1 MNILEPLIAYAM
13 NHKDKMAII
22 DNQQYRHHTY
32 SSLLK
37 TVQRIAYGL
46 AKYSLHQEKI
56 AILSSNRIEFAEVFL
71 GAIYAGCT
79 PVPLDPKWSKYE
91 IKMILQQIQ
100 PSIIFVEHHLTKY
113 VLDLNLNIEVIT
125 FSDDQTDSYL
135 DWLSALDQQNTMYSQ
150 NELLFIAFTS
160 GTTGVPKGYMRTH
173 HSWIKSFEATKE
185 AFQLDSIEH
194 VSATGPL
201 VHSLSLFGLVQCLYY
216 GGTFYLSNSFDPVH
230 VIQQCQQIPDLILFV
245 VPTMIEAILQVQL
258 IEPLAIQ
265 ALLCS
270 GAKWSTASKHQCR
283 LLFGSTPLYEFY
295 GSSEAS
301 YISYSNIQH
310 DPPYSVGRAFP
321 EVQISVRDE
330 QFREVAVG
338 TVGQLYIKSEMLFKG
353 YYRLP
358 EETEYVFR
366 EGWLVLGDYGYLD
379 SEGYL
384 YMTGRVRNRIIS
396 GGMNVFPEEVEAV
409 LQQMPEIA
417 EVMVTEKAHPY
428 WGEQIIAIVQW
439 NIDSPLSIEIIKEYC
454 RSYLAYYKAPR
465 EIITVE
471 KFIYTS
477 SGKIAREIMKQHI
490 ESVSL

>member
-32 SSLLK
+32 SSLLQ
-37 TVQRIAYGL
+37 TIQRIAYGL
-46 AKYSLHQEKI
+46 TNYSLHQEKI
-56 AILSSNRIEFAEVFL
+56 AILSSNRIEFVEVFL

-79 PVPLDPKWSKYE
+79 PVPLDSKWSKYE

-100 PSIIFVEHHLTKY
+100 PSIIFVEHDLTKY

-125 FSDDQTDSYL
+125 FSDNHTGSYL

-194 VSATGPL
+194 VSAPGPL

-216 GGTFYLSNSFDPVH
+216 GGTFYLSNSFDPVR

-245 VPTMIEAILQVQL
+245 VPTMIEAILQIQL

-283 LLFGSTPLYEFY
+283 LLFGGTPIYEFY

-310 DPPYSVGRAFP
+310 DPLYSVGRAFP
-321 EVQISVRDE
+321 EVDISVRDE

-338 TVGQLYIKSEMLFKG
+338 TIGQLYIKSEMLFKE

-358 EETEYVFR
+358 EETEHVFR

-417 EVMVTEKAHPY
+417 EVMVTGKAHPY
-428 WGEQIIAIVQW
+428 WGEQIIAIVRW
-439 NIDSPLSIEIIKEYC
+439 NTDSPLSIEIIKDYC

-465 EIITVE
+465 DIITVE

-477 SGKIAREIMKQHI
+477 SGKIAREIMKQYI